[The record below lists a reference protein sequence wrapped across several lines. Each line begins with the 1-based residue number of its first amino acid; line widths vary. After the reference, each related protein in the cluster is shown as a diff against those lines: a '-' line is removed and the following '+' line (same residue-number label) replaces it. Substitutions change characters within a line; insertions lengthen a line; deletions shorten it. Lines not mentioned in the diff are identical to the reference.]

1 MKLDA
6 KALRYMSSEE
16 FRVLTAV
23 EMGSKNHEVVPMTLI
38 AQIAQLRHGGSHK
51 LVGDLA
57 KNKLIAR
64 VQHAKYDG
72 YRLTYGG
79 YDYLA
84 LKTFAKRGSV
94 YSVGNQ
100 IGVGKESDIYIVAN
114 EDETQCV
121 LKLQRLG
128 RVSFRTIKS
137 KRDYL
142 QKRKSASWMYMSR
155 LAAMKE
161 FAFMKVLHEN
171 GFPVPTPIDISRH
184 CVVMELID
192 AFPLRQIEQVADP
205 GKLYS
210 ELMELIV
217 RLAQYGLIHGD
228 FNEFNILIKPN
239 GDPILI
245 DFPQMVSTSHP
256 NAEYYFNRDVECIR
270 VFFQRRFGY
279 ESVLYPKFKLDVNR
293 EFDLDVQVA
302 ASGFNKKMQDELEA
316 YQEEI
321 KDQDEDDDEESQ
333 GVDDD
338 DDVSQDD
345 AEDDDEEE
353 KEQQGMPT
361 NIPLNPKTE
370 EEAVEARLLNL
381 RLGNTEPIDQE
392 ESSEEESDQEEDGED
407 DEEEPMQLNNRDFKA
422 YRDVKKPASSTPSRG
437 KQPLSE
443 ESIKERVQRSLKSKN
458 NRENYRQAVRRN
470 QTKGRTKRRNN
481 DVIKSA
487 SKGTGGIFD

>member
-6 KALRYMSSEE
+6 KALRYMSPEE

-23 EMGSKNHEVVPMTLI
+23 EMGSKNHEVVPMALI
-38 AQIAQLRHGGSHK
+38 ANIAQLRHGGSHK

-64 VQHAKYDG
+64 VQNAKYDG

-84 LKTFAKRGSV
+84 LKTFVKRGSV

-100 IGVGKESDIYIVAN
+100 IGVGKESDIYLVADD
-114 EDETQCV
+114 DENQLV

-171 GFPVPTPIDISRH
+171 GFPVPEPVDLSRH

-192 AFPLRQIEQVADP
+192 AFPLRQVDEVADP

-210 ELMELIV
+210 ELMNLIV
-217 RLAQYGLIHGD
+217 RLAQHGLIHGD
-228 FNEFNILIKPN
+228 FNEFNILIKSN

-245 DFPQMVSTSHP
+245 DFPQMVSTSHL

-270 VFFQRRFGY
+270 TFFRRRFGY
-279 ESVLYPKFKLDVNR
+279 ESVLYPKFKLDTNR

-302 ASGFNKKMQDELEA
+302 ASGFSKKMQDELEA
-316 YQEEI
+316 YQEEV
-321 KDQDEDDDEESQ
+321 KENESGSDEDGSDEESLSEGEQ
-333 GVDDD
+333 E
-338 DDVSQDD
+338 Q
-345 AEDDDEEE
+345 EEEE
-353 KEQQGMPT
+353 KS
-361 NIPLNPKTE
+361 IPKPAPQSEE
-370 EEAVEARLLNL
+370 EEAAERLRNL
-381 RLGNTEPIDQE
+381 RLGNTEPIVSDQE
-392 ESSEEESDQEEDGED
+392 ESEGSAAEDQNTESEEEEDVGDGE
-407 DEEEPMQLNNRDFKA
+407 PPRLNNRDFKA
-422 YRDVKKPASSTPSRG
+422 HRDTSINKKPRSEKKKTPMNEDKIKDRVSRSLRGQANRQNYRSAVKRNQEKGKEKRKNRDV
-437 KQPLSE
+437 
-443 ESIKERVQRSLKSKN
+443 V
-458 NRENYRQAVRRN
+458 
-470 QTKGRTKRRNN
+470 
-481 DVIKSA
+481 KSA
-487 SKGTGGIFD
+487 SRGTGGIFD

>member
-23 EMGSKNHEVVPMTLI
+23 EMGSKNHEVVPTALI
-38 AQIAQLRHGGSHK
+38 ANIAQLRHGGSHK

-64 VQHAKYDG
+64 VQNAKYDG

-84 LKTFAKRGSV
+84 LKTFVKRGSV

-100 IGVGKESDIYIVAN
+100 IGVGKESDIYLVADDDDN
-114 EDETQCV
+114 QLV

-161 FAFMKVLHEN
+161 FAFMKVLYEN
-171 GFPVPTPIDISRH
+171 GFPVPEPVDLSRH

-192 AFPLRQIEQVADP
+192 AFPLRQVDEVANP

-210 ELMELIV
+210 ELMSLIV
-217 RLAQYGLIHGD
+217 RLAQHGLIHGD
-228 FNEFNILIKPN
+228 FNEFNILIKSN
-239 GDPILI
+239 GVPILI
-245 DFPQMVSTSHP
+245 DFPQMVSTSHA

-270 VFFQRRFGY
+270 TFFRRRFGY
-279 ESVLYPKFKLDVNR
+279 ESALYPKFKLDVNR

-302 ASGFNKKMQDELEA
+302 ASGFSKKMQDELEA
-316 YQEEI
+316 YQEEV
-321 KDQDEDDDEESQ
+321 KEHESDSENDQESDSDEESQ
-333 GVDDD
+333 
-338 DDVSQDD
+338 
-345 AEDDDEEE
+345 DE
-353 KEQQGMPT
+353 T
-361 NIPLNPKTE
+361 SIPQAAPKTE
-370 EEAVEARLLNL
+370 EELAEERLKNL
-381 RLGNTEPIDQE
+381 RLGNTEPIVSE
-392 ESSEEESDQEEDGED
+392 SEEEEEEEEEGSRSSDE
-407 DEEEPMQLNNRDFKA
+407 DEEPERLNNREFKA
-422 YRDVKKPASSTPSRG
+422 HRDTNINKKTESTKKRAVT
-437 KQPLSE
+437 KEDQ
-443 ESIKERVQRSLKSKN
+443 IKDRVARSLKGQA
-458 NRENYRQAVRRN
+458 NRENYRRAV
-470 QTKGRTKRRNN
+470 KRNN
-481 DVIKSA
+481 EKGKEKRKNRDVVKSA
-487 SKGTGGIFD
+487 SRGTGGIFD

>member
-23 EMGSKNHEVVPMTLI
+23 EMGSKNHEVVPMALI
-38 AQIAQLRHGGSHK
+38 ANIAQLRHGGSHK

-64 VQHAKYDG
+64 VQNAKYDG

-100 IGVGKESDIYIVAN
+100 IGVGKESDIYIVADE
-114 EDETQCV
+114 EDTQMV

-128 RVSFRTIKS
+128 RASFRTIKS

-161 FAFMKVLHEN
+161 FAFMKVLYEN
-171 GFPVPTPIDISRH
+171 GFPVPEPIDISRH

-192 AFPLRQIEQVADP
+192 AFPLRQVEEVADP

-210 ELMELIV
+210 DLMSLIV
-217 RLAQYGLIHGD
+217 RLAQHGLIHGD
-228 FNEFNILIKPN
+228 FNEFNLLIKPN
-239 GDPILI
+239 GDPVLI
-245 DFPQMVSTSHP
+245 DFPQMVSTSHV

-270 VFFQRRFGY
+270 TFFRRRFGY
-279 ESVLYPKFKLDVNR
+279 ESVLYPKFKLDTNR

-302 ASGFNKKMQDELEA
+302 ASGFSKKMQDELEA

-321 KDQDEDDDEESQ
+321 KDHEDESESQEESESDDDEKTDKEES
-333 GVDDD
+333 
-338 DDVSQDD
+338 
-345 AEDDDEEE
+345 
-353 KEQQGMPT
+353 
-361 NIPLNPKTE
+361 IPQAQLTE
-370 EEAVEARLLNL
+370 EEEAAERLRNL
-381 RLGNTEPIDQE
+381 RLGNTEPIVSEQDRQSDE
-392 ESSEEESDQEEDGED
+392 ASEASEEEEEEEDDQEP
-407 DEEEPMQLNNRDFKA
+407 EELNNREFKA
-422 YRDVKKPASSTPSRG
+422 HRDTSKKSRP
-437 KQPLSE
+437 KRTQLNDE
-443 ESIKERVQRSLKSKN
+443 NIKDRVSRSLRGQV
-458 NRENYRQAVRRN
+458 NRDNYKKAVKRN
-470 QTKGRTKRRNN
+470 QVKGKEKRRNR
-481 DVIKSA
+481 DVIKA
-487 SKGTGGIFD
+487 AKGGTGGIFD